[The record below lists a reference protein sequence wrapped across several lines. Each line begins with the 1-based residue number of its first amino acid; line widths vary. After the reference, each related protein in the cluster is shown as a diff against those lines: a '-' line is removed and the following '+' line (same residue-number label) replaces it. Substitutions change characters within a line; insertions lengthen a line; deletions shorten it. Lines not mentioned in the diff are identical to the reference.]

1 MSSLL
6 QKAMINGTYDEAAGG
21 AVGAS
26 AAAGAVLGS
35 ALCSVTT
42 VQAFNMQ
49 DGLSSQFNAALQHTK
64 QDRLKRGAAN
74 GLVTGVGLVRL
85 SSCHCC

>member
-1 MSSLL
+1 MH
-6 QKAMINGTYDEAAGG
+6 NGTYDEAAAGAGG
-21 AVGAS
+21 VS

-35 ALCSVTT
+35 ALSSVAT

-64 QDRLKRGAAN
+64 HDRVKRGAVS
-74 GLVTGVGLVRL
+74 GLLSGVGLVR
-85 SSCHCC
+85 